1 MLKYLLIVYF
11 YTKLLSM
18 NLAFYIS
25 KRYLLAKKSHNA
37 INIIT
42 AISVGL
48 VAVGTMAL
56 IIIMSVFNGLE
67 ALVGSM
73 DQSVS
78 SDLIIEPIASKYISQ
93 DSIPYDSIIALQ
105 GVASVSRVL
114 EDNVLLKY
122 SPALEDE
129 TPREFIALIRGVDD
143 NYAKTTAIESKI
155 IDGVF
160 LLNSSGH
167 QYSVLG
173 NGVASRLQIHLN
185 DFDNPIHFYFP
196 KADANPILNPLN
208 AVKIE
213 NAFPSGV
220 FSVQQE
226 LDDKLIICSL
236 DFVQDLMDLQN
247 KFTSISIAVDENT
260 TVYELQSNLKHLLG
274 PDFSIKNRQQQN
286 EVMYN
291 IMKSEK
297 WSSFLIL
304 SFILFIAT
312 FNLVGALSVLII
324 DKQEDIFNLSFMG
337 ASKSLIARIFLYEG
351 FLVTLSGTL
360 LGLILGSILVFLQD
374 MFHFVPMQGSFIVD
388 AFPVKLRSSDLVAVL
403 AVVIAVSMIAVI
415 IPIKR
420 LSNTFLKRG
429 ER

>member
-1 MLKYLLIVYF
+1 MLKYLLFDYF
-11 YTKLLSM
+11 YTKLLTM

-67 ALVGSM
+67 TLVGSM

-78 SDLIIEPIASKYISQ
+78 SDLLIEPTNNKYISK
-93 DSIPYDSIIALQ
+93 DSFPFQKIRNVK
-105 GVASVSRVL
+105 GVKSLSRIL

-129 TPREFIALIRGVDD
+129 NPREFIALVRGVDI
-143 NYAKTTAIESKI
+143 NYTETTQIESKI
-155 IDGVF
+155 IDGAF
-160 LLNSSGH
+160 LLNHNSR
-167 QYSVLG
+167 QYAVLG

-185 DFDNPIHFYFP
+185 DFDNPIRFYFP
-196 KADANPILNPLN
+196 KANADPILNTLEAIN
-208 AVKIE
+208 IE
-213 NAFPSGV
+213 NAFPYGV
-220 FSVQQE
+220 FSAQQE
-226 LDDKLIICSL
+226 LDDKLVICSI
-236 DFVQDLMDLQN
+236 DFVQSLMDLKN
-247 KFTSISIAVDENT
+247 KYTSIVVAINKDISPDIV
-260 TVYELQSNLKHLLG
+260 QSQIQEVLG
-274 PDFSIKNRQQQN
+274 EGYSVKNRQQQN
-286 EVMYN
+286 EIMYN

-297 WSSFLIL
+297 WSSFMIL

-337 ASKSLIARIFLYEG
+337 ASRNLISKIFLYEG

-360 LGLILGSILVFLQD
+360 IGLVLGSILVFLQD
-374 MFHFVPMQGSFIVD
+374 AFHFVPMQGSFIVD
-388 AFPVKLRSSDLVAVL
+388 SFPVELRIMDLVAVL
-403 AVVIAVSMIAVI
+403 SVVIVVSMIAVI

-420 LSNTFLKRG
+420 LSNTFLKRN
-429 ER
+429 

>member
-1 MLKYLLIVYF
+1 
-11 YTKLLSM
+11 M

-67 ALVGSM
+67 TLVGSM

-78 SDLIIEPIASKYISQ
+78 SDLLIEPINNKYISK
-93 DSIPYDSIIALQ
+93 DSIPFQKIKNVK
-105 GVASVSRVL
+105 GVKSLSRVL

-129 TPREFIALIRGVDD
+129 NPRELIALVRGVDN
-143 NYAKTTAIESKI
+143 NYNQTTQIESKI
-155 IDGVF
+155 IDGTF
-160 LLNSSGH
+160 LLNHNSR
-167 QYSVLG
+167 QYAVLG

-196 KADANPILNPLN
+196 KANADPILNPLE
-208 AVKIE
+208 AVNIE
-213 NAFPSGV
+213 NALPYGV
-220 FSVQQE
+220 FSAQQE
-226 LDDKLIICSL
+226 LDDKLVICSL
-236 DFVQDLMDLQN
+236 DFVQSLMGLKN
-247 KFTSISIAVDENT
+247 KYTSIVVAINKDISSNLVQSKI
-260 TVYELQSNLKHLLG
+260 YELLG
-274 PDFSIKNRQQQN
+274 DGYSVKNRQQQN

-297 WSSFLIL
+297 WSSFMIL

-337 ASKSLIARIFLYEG
+337 ASNSLISKIFLYEG

-360 LGLILGSILVFLQD
+360 LGLVLGSILVFLQD
-374 MFHFVPMQGSFIVD
+374 AFHFVPMQGSFIVD
-388 AFPVKLRSSDLVAVL
+388 SFPVELRIMDLVAVL
-403 AVVIAVSMIAVI
+403 SVVIVVSMIAVF

-420 LSNTFLKRG
+420 LSNTFLKRN
-429 ER
+429 

>member
-1 MLKYLLIVYF
+1 
-11 YTKLLSM
+11 M
-18 NLAFYIS
+18 NLAFFIS

-67 ALVGSM
+67 SLVGSI
-73 DQSVS
+73 DQNINADFVITNSK
-78 SDLIIEPIASKYISQ
+78 SKYIID
-93 DSIPYDSIIALQ
+93 DSIPFAELHNIPEISAI
-105 GVASVSRVL
+105 SRVL

-122 SPALEDE
+122 TPALENE
-129 TPREFIALIRGVDD
+129 NPREFIALLRGVDD
-143 NYAKTTAIESKI
+143 NFLSVTNIDAKI

-160 LLNSSGH
+160 LLKNKVSN
-167 QYSVLG
+167 YAVLG

-196 KADANPILNPLN
+196 KIDANPSLNPLD
-208 AVKIE
+208 AVNIE
-213 NAFPSGV
+213 NALPYGV
-220 FSVQQE
+220 LSIQQE
-226 LDDKLIICSL
+226 LDDKLVICSL
-236 DFVQDLMDLQN
+236 SFAQKLMGLEHSCTSLAISAKENIDIDALQR
-247 KFTSISIAVDENT
+247 K
-260 TVYELQSNLKHLLG
+260 LQEILG
-274 PDFSIKNRQQQN
+274 NGYLIKNRLQQN
-286 EVMYN
+286 AVMFN

-337 ASKSLIARIFLYEG
+337 ATKKLIVKIFLYEG

-360 LGLILGSILVFLQD
+360 LGLLFGSALVVLQD
-374 MFHFVPMQGSFIVD
+374 IYHFVPMQGAFIVD
-388 AFPVKLRSSDLVAVL
+388 SFPVELRASDLLAVL
-403 AVVIAVSMIAVI
+403 AVVIFVSMIAVF

-420 LSNTFLKRG
+420 LSKTFLQKV
-429 ER
+429 

>member
-1 MLKYLLIVYF
+1 
-11 YTKLLSM
+11 M

-37 INIIT
+37 INFIT

-56 IIIMSVFNGLE
+56 IVIMSVFNGLE
-67 ALVGSM
+67 TLVDSL

-78 SDLIIEPIASKYISQ
+78 SDFIIAPNNAKYITDSNFPL
-93 DSIPYDSIIALQ
+93 DSIYKLPEINFISKI
-105 GVASVSRVL
+105 L
-114 EDNVLLKY
+114 EDNSLLKY

-129 TPREFIALIRGVDD
+129 NPREFIALIRGVDK
-143 NYAKTTAIESKI
+143 NYAAATEIESKI

-160 LLNSSGH
+160 LLANKGRDFA
-167 QYSVLG
+167 VLG

-196 KADANPILNPLN
+196 KVDNDPILNPLN
-208 AVKIE
+208 AVIIE

-220 FSVQQE
+220 FSIQQE
-226 LDDKLIICSL
+226 LDDELVICSL
-236 DFVQDLMDLQN
+236 EFTQKLMGLEN
-247 KFTSISIAVDENT
+247 KFTSAAISISETADVDK
-260 TVYELQSNLKHLLG
+260 VQKQLQGILG
-274 PDFSIKNRQQQN
+274 DNYSIKNRKQQN
-286 EVMYN
+286 EIMYN

-312 FNLVGALSVLII
+312 FNLVGAISVLII

-337 ASKSLIARIFLYEG
+337 APKTLIARIFLFEG

-360 LGLILGSILVFLQD
+360 LGLILGSLLVFLQD
-374 MFHFVPMQGSFIVD
+374 LFNFIPMQGSFIVD
-388 AFPVKLRSSDLVAVL
+388 SFPVELRSSDLMAIL
-403 AVVIAVSMIAVI
+403 AVVIVVSMFAVI
-415 IPIKR
+415 IPITR
-420 LSNTFLKRG
+420 LSNTFLTKN
-429 ER
+429 

>member
-1 MLKYLLIVYF
+1 
-11 YTKLLSM
+11 M

-67 ALVGSM
+67 TLVGSM

-78 SDLIIEPIASKYISQ
+78 SDLLIEPTNNKYISK
-93 DSIPYDSIIALQ
+93 DSFPFQKIRNVK
-105 GVASVSRVL
+105 GVKSLSRIL

-129 TPREFIALIRGVDD
+129 NPREFIALVRGVDI
-143 NYAKTTAIESKI
+143 NYTETTQIESKI
-155 IDGVF
+155 IDGAF
-160 LLNSSGH
+160 LLNHNSR
-167 QYSVLG
+167 QYAVLG

-185 DFDNPIHFYFP
+185 DFDNPIRFYFP
-196 KADANPILNPLN
+196 KANADPILNTLEAIN
-208 AVKIE
+208 IE
-213 NAFPSGV
+213 NAFPYGV
-220 FSVQQE
+220 FSAQQE
-226 LDDKLIICSL
+226 LDDKLVICSI
-236 DFVQDLMDLQN
+236 DFVQSLMDLKN
-247 KFTSISIAVDENT
+247 KYTSIVVAINKDISPDIV
-260 TVYELQSNLKHLLG
+260 QSQIQEVLG
-274 PDFSIKNRQQQN
+274 EGYSVKNRQQQN
-286 EVMYN
+286 EIMYN

-297 WSSFLIL
+297 WSSFMIL

-337 ASKSLIARIFLYEG
+337 ASRNLISKIFLYEG

-360 LGLILGSILVFLQD
+360 IGLVLGSILVFLQD
-374 MFHFVPMQGSFIVD
+374 AFHFVPMQGSFIVD
-388 AFPVKLRSSDLVAVL
+388 SFPVELRIMDLVAVL
-403 AVVIAVSMIAVI
+403 SVVIVVSMIAVI

-420 LSNTFLKRG
+420 LSNTFLKRN
-429 ER
+429 